1 MAALRG
7 LSNAYSGSA
16 ATPLRGSAGHDAQI
30 NAAPQKEPEVL
41 VYEEVW
47 DDVRETLNLVS
58 IPGMREALAAAEE
71 VMDENRTV
79 LQALA

>member
-1 MAALRG
+1 MFDDVL
-7 LSNAYSGSA
+7 LSG
-16 ATPLRGSAGHDAQI
+16 
-30 NAAPQKEPEVL
+30 EPVEIKRDTGNVVL

-71 VMDENRTV
+71 VMDKSRTLLQV
-79 LQALA
+79 LA